1 MAPEGRPTGPEEPAL
16 SWIPGAPHRLLLWML
31 FGGVYLPWLL
41 EIALLE
47 GPTGLRR
54 LLDAYALQTA
64 GPAYWIALGIWTFLA
79 ILPALVPASRY
90 QGPVRGLVLGEG
102 RAVFV
107 GRYPTVDLPVAAL
120 RPVWLLPRWGRALLE
135 ARLAE
140 PPRCVELWVT
150 RKQARAIMT
159 EPGASAALFPSRY
172 WTWIGSPYPPY
183 WPSIKLAPPGAGVR
197 AGA

>member
-1 MAPEGRPTGPEEPAL
+1 MTPEGRPTVPEEPGV
-16 SWIPGAPHRLLLWML
+16 SWIPGAPRRLLPGLL
-31 FGGVYLPWLL
+31 FGGTYLALLL
-41 EIALLE
+41 EIALLQ
-47 GPTGLRR
+47 GPTGLRW
-54 LLDAYALQTA
+54 LLYAYTLQTA
-64 GPAYWIALGIWTFLA
+64 GPAYWIALYVWTFLA
-79 ILPALVPASRY
+79 ILPALVRVGRY
-90 QGPVRGLVLGEG
+90 QGPVPGLVLGEG

-107 GRYPTVDLPVAAL
+107 GRFLTVDLPVASL

-135 ARLAE
+135 ARLAD
-140 PPRCVELWVT
+140 PQRCVELWVT

-183 WPSIKLAPPGAGVR
+183 WPSIKLAPPGAGVG